1 MLKQIT
7 ITCFFLFVS
16 IVVLAAEPVGSG
28 QTNDNNKLVLY
39 SDGTWKYDKAPGSK
53 NSKTISYLVIKE
65 KIRKLCGASRADSV
79 IGLINSGM
87 SVAQIK
93 GVSKERYWACINEAT
108 GCYEI
113 ASFAPQCIK

>member
-1 MLKQIT
+1 MFKQIA
-7 ITCFFLFVS
+7 ITCFFFLVP
-16 IVVLAAEPVGSG
+16 IVVLAADPVGLG
-28 QTNDNNKLVLY
+28 QTNDNNKVVLY
-39 SDGTWKYDKAPGSK
+39 SDGTWKYDKAPSSK
-53 NSKTISYLVIKE
+53 KPKTMSYMAIKE

-108 GCYEI
+108 GCDEI
-113 ASFAPQCIK
+113 ASIAPQCIK